1 MASSALARGLLLAAL
16 PALAHAEER
25 PVTLAEAL
33 ALADKA
39 NPELQAAA
47 LRIEAQRERT
57 ESVER
62 ARWPRA
68 TVQSTWARTDLPAA
82 VFASKL
88 NSGAFAAADFDPA
101 TLNDPAALSHL
112 GTSALVEVPIDL
124 FGKVGTTAGA
134 MAAQGEAASAG
145 TRDATQEIRL
155 RVAEAYR
162 QAELSGR
169 SVEVT
174 EKVLSVATA
183 REAEI
188 EARVEAGGAL
198 HAELLRARARR
209 REREADV
216 ADRRG
221 QRFMAQARLARLLGA
236 PDGVTYV
243 PSEGPPA
250 VIALAGEE
258 IEWLARALR
267 QRAVLEAARRRQE
280 AAVAFA
286 GRPRRTAY
294 CPTSVPSLRSPDDR
308 VSAGS
313 SQAWAVGLGVRWTPF
328 DSGARQAWGRGEAEA
343 RAAEQD
349 VRAAADQVRLE
360 VELAYRRADA
370 ARERHAA
377 ASGGAEEGREALRV
391 VQERRKAGLATLT
404 DELETESASL
414 AAALAEIASR
424 RRGGDGGC
432 GARARRR
439 GDLTMSVRV
448 PVR

>member
-1 MASSALARGLLLAAL
+1 MARSALARGLLLAVL

-39 NPELQAAA
+39 NPELQAAV
-47 LRIEAQRERT
+47 LRIEAQRART

-101 TLNDPAALSHL
+101 TLNDPAALNHL
-112 GTSALVEVPIDL
+112 GTSALVELPIDL

-174 EKVLSVATA
+174 EKALLVATA

-198 HAELLRARARR
+198 RAELLRARARR

-221 QRFMAQARLARLLGA
+221 QRLMAQARLARLLGA

-243 PSEGPPA
+243 PTEGPPA

-258 IEWLARALR
+258 IEWQARALR

-280 AAVAFA
+280 AAVASAKTEKNGLLPDIGAFA
-286 GRPRRTAY
+286 
-294 CPTSVPSLRSPDDR
+294 SVSDDR
-308 VSAGS
+308 ISGGS

-328 DSGARQAWGRGEAEA
+328 DSARGKREAAASADA

-349 VRAAADQVRLE
+349 TRAAADQVRLE
-360 VELAYRRADA
+360 VALAYRRAA
-370 ARERHAA
+370 SARARHTA

-404 DELETESASL
+404 DELETESEAL
-414 AAALAEIASR
+414 GAALAEITTAAEVAMA
-424 RRGGDGGC
+424 DAAL
-432 GARARRR
+432 ARAA
-439 GDLTMSVRV
+439 GEI
-448 PVR
+448 